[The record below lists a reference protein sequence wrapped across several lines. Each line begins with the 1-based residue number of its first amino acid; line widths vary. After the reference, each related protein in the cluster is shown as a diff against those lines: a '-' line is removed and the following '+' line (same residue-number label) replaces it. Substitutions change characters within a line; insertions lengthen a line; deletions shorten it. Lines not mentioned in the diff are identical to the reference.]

1 MLQYLILNHKT
12 LYDSSAQDLQW
23 DSADFTQK
31 SSDKKNGLLNSYEN
45 NNQTKVRFQV
55 HLKLSLT
62 LFDVSL
68 ERKTIL

>member
-23 DSADFTQK
+23 DSADSTQK
-31 SSDKKNGLLNSYEN
+31 SSDKNKKTDRWIL
-45 NNQTKVRFQV
+45 NNQTKVRFQA

-68 ERKTIL
+68 DRKTIL